1 MPLFDASFGKCN
13 VAHYFWFGLLF
24 RHCKSLEFRTND
36 IANWNLGT
44 TWSHLEPWYS
54 SYTLHLPIQMYFLP
68 DLEFSNLKVIDHR
81 YISTFLTQ
89 ACSSMLQLLT
99 HVYLMFAEQVG
110 VKLQLSPWFIFWERK
125 ICSGQ
130 QILRRWVWNAN
141 VKFMQQLY
149 TSEWSKFMR
158 ATQQ

>member
-1 MPLFDASFGKCN
+1 MQCSTLFLIWLTVQTLQVPRIQNK
-13 VAHYFWFGLLF
+13 W
-24 RHCKSLEFRTND
+24 HCELKS
-36 IANWNLGT
+36 
-44 TWSHLEPWYS
+44 WSHLEPWYS

-110 VKLQLSPWFIFWERK
+110 VKLQLSPWFIFWKRK